1 MGQVVVHKRLKTMK
15 NSKTVSPKSGGSG
28 LQFKRRLFTVGQGQ
42 GVSNSTVRPL
52 VLRIGYGR
60 CPHKLVV
67 THGLTLR
74 SISYS
79 FLKPTVSVNSK
90 SSCDWYLEVC
100 NFLPGVVELYGTMA
114 GLAKG
119 AEQPFMH
126 CSSLL
131 CQEKNSY
138 KIFFVI
144 RFKHRFI
151 WHFTE

>member
-1 MGQVVVHKRLKTMK
+1 MK

-28 LQFKRRLFTVGQGQ
+28 LQFKRHLFTVGWGQGQGQ
-42 GVSNSTVRPL
+42 GVQQYCKALMTL

-60 CPHKLVV
+60 CLHKLVV

-90 SSCDWYLEVC
+90 SSYDWYLEVQ

-119 AEQPFMH
+119 AEQPFIL

>member
-1 MGQVVVHKRLKTMK
+1 MAY
-15 NSKTVSPKSGGSG
+15 NSRVGCFRGGGG
-28 LQFKRRLFTVGQGQ
+28 LGLGLG
-42 GVSNSTVRPL
+42 GVQQYCKALMTL

-60 CPHKLVV
+60 CSHKLVV
-67 THGLTLR
+67 THSLTLT

-90 SSCDWYLEVC
+90 SSYDWYLEVY

-131 CQEKNSY
+131 C
-138 KIFFVI
+138 
-144 RFKHRFI
+144 
-151 WHFTE
+151 

>member
-28 LQFKRRLFTVGQGQ
+28 LQFKRWLFTG
-42 GVSNSTVRPL
+42 GVRVRVRVRGVQQYCKALMTL

-60 CPHKLVV
+60 CSHKLVV

-90 SSCDWYLEVC
+90 SSYDWY
-100 NFLPGVVELYGTMA
+100 
-114 GLAKG
+114 
-119 AEQPFMH
+119 
-126 CSSLL
+126 
-131 CQEKNSY
+131 
-138 KIFFVI
+138 
-144 RFKHRFI
+144 
-151 WHFTE
+151 